1 LPGHPDIR
9 IAFNTMAGLKRTW
22 PTLLQRDA
30 QAAAKEPLWMR
41 ALFSPLRSGPRIIN
55 GLAGEEAV
63 MKVTELNFSV
73 VYGLDWELPGT
84 EGNVLEPAIHLEMST
99 GNNPAAGGPPV
110 QSTLGQ
116 QALLDLWDKIASSI
130 RVRPTASA
138 ATASVPSPAARTPLG
153 TRATAGEPCPETGWW
168 TCADGGAGVEVYGS
182 ARQYL
187 HKGQRMPQ
195 ALLLPP
201 QTLWEKVRGV
211 QPSYESNDRTVWTL
225 VDKRSRARV
234 APSIALDQA
243 KPAMPASADAVA
255 GTDVVSPPAVG
266 TYAPTGARCP
276 ASGWWHCEEINSVD
290 GTRWFAQGSLLPAAT
305 FALPRDCGKARDE
318 TRAIQRRGAW
328 RLVRLAPAPETDIGS
343 GSADDAHSRSDT

>member
-1 LPGHPDIR
+1 LNINGFTGKAFTFGRTSSYMMDGGVRQDWVAVRLEAYVHAHGKSFSFVGEHFDPERTNDLDKLVAKLRAVPTGAVPTAPGLCFGPGMLLDPIGADEAEKVVLFAGLPGHPDIR

-41 ALFSPLRSGPRIIN
+41 ALFSPLRSGPRTIN

-138 ATASVPSPAARTPLG
+138 AAASVP
-153 TRATAGEPCPETGWW
+153 
-168 TCADGGAGVEVYGS
+168 
-182 ARQYL
+182 
-187 HKGQRMPQ
+187 
-195 ALLLPP
+195 LLLPGRRSVHGRP
-201 QTLWEKVRGV
+201 QASRVRKQDGG
-211 QPSYESNDRTVWTL
+211 PALTAAPAWRCTAA
-225 VDKRSRARV
+225 RASTCIR
-234 APSIALDQA
+234 
-243 KPAMPASADAVA
+243 ASACQRHCCCRRKPY
-255 GTDVVSPPAVG
+255 GRRCVG
-266 TYAPTGARCP
+266 CSQA
-276 ASGWWHCEEINSVD
+276 
-290 GTRWFAQGSLLPAAT
+290 
-305 FALPRDCGKARDE
+305 
-318 TRAIQRRGAW
+318 TRAMTGQ
-328 RLVRLAPAPETDIGS
+328 S
-343 GSADDAHSRSDT
+343 GRW